1 MNTNMQ
7 TFSNNLEMFSL
18 VWLATNDDLKDSRDT
33 QEKLRCIINQL
44 RIFEHPQE
52 FQYYIEQKTKEN
64 LLVLII
70 NGQLGRSIID
80 IIHRQSHVLS
90 IYVYSIDTNENQQWT
105 SQFRKVNTFSLLCF
119 FSY

>member
-1 MNTNMQ
+1 
-7 TFSNNLEMFSL
+7 MFSL

-44 RIFEHPQE
+44 RIFEHLQE